1 MSERSRPRHRLDD
14 LLGMHVRFAD
24 GRDGDQVTDVRLAP
38 GDRVRGQ
45 LAELVTVG
53 LVVGRHR
60 PGTLF
65 GFDRDPG
72 RGPWLIRVVMR
83 HLHRHTGYLEWGD
96 VARIDWSERVVHVSR
111 TSLREIRTTASS
123 VAPRPGR

>member
-1 MSERSRPRHRLDD
+1 MTTTSRPRHRLDD
-14 LLGMHVRFAD
+14 LLGMRVRFAD

-60 PGTLF
+60 PGSLF
-65 GFDRDPG
+65 GYDRDPR
-72 RGPWLIRVVMR
+72 RGPWLIGVLMR
-83 HLHRHTGYLEWGD
+83 FVHRHTGYLEWGD
-96 VARIDWSERVVHVSR
+96 VTHIDWSERVVHVDR
-111 TSLREIRTTASS
+111 TALREIEA
-123 VAPRPGR
+123 AGRAR

>member
-1 MSERSRPRHRLDD
+1 MSESSRPRPRHRLDD
-14 LLGMHVRFAD
+14 LLGMQVRFAD
-24 GRDGDQVTDVRLAP
+24 GRHGDQVTDVRLAP

-65 GFDRDPG
+65 GYDRDPG
-72 RGPWLIRVVMR
+72 RGPWPVRVVMR
-83 HLHRHTGYLEWGD
+83 HLHRHTGYLEWDD
-96 VARIDWSERVVHVSR
+96 VTRIDWSGRVVEVSR
-111 TSLREIRTTASS
+111 TSLREVRATES
-123 VAPRPGR
+123 P